1 MTASSKFTRKGILR
15 DPIDGNLFYY
25 MQTSCSP
32 YKKKLLTKQEAM
44 LKWERRLTMRKNPKI
59 KGAKMR
65 SKMHEKVTLKS
76 TFQFGSIF
84 FAYQS
89 DSV

>member
-1 MTASSKFTRKGILR
+1 
-15 DPIDGNLFYY
+15 
-25 MQTSCSP
+25 
-32 YKKKLLTKQEAM
+32 
-44 LKWERRLTMRKNPKI
+44 MRKNPKI